1 MRLVSTRLHGA
12 VDYLWGLALL
22 LAPRLFHLRPGSAE
36 ARTAQA
42 AGAGAIA
49 YAALTDY
56 ELGLVPVLS
65 MRQHLA
71 LDIAGGAAL
80 AAAPALL
87 GFSHRR
93 GTPHMAFGLF
103 AIGAGLLTRTRPGH
117 GPRTLA
123 PAHPRGSRKASG
135 SARAQ
140 SPAIAQKPWP
150 PQAA

>member
-22 LAPRLFHLRPGSAE
+22 LAPRLFRLRPGSAE
-36 ARTAQA
+36 ARTAQV

-87 GFSHRR
+87 GFAGRR
-93 GTPHMAFGLF
+93 TPHVAFGLF
-103 AIGAGLLTRTRPGH
+103 AIGAGLLTRTRPTR
-117 GPRTLA
+117 GPRRLA
-123 PAHPRGSRKASG
+123 LAQPRRSRKASG
-135 SARAQ
+135 SARAHN
-140 SPAIAQKPWP
+140 PAIAQKPWP